1 MSFYIAVSSM
11 LAKYGTNIKV
21 WRPNQSKSRYVA
33 GVRVGNQT
41 EAPEERCDPVLPYSS
56 RSAALATIATI
67 YSGGAQL
74 DVDLLWLST
83 ADYPKN
89 TVVEVPTQG
98 GKYRVVGKS
107 NYQDYSDLIIYQL
120 KGDDEHNDT
129 GLN

>member
-1 MSFYIAVSSM
+1 MSFYIAVNSL

-21 WRPNQSKSRYVA
+21 WRPNQSKPKYVA
-33 GVRVGNQT
+33 GVRVDNQT
-41 EAPEERCDPVLPYSS
+41 EAPEERCEPVLPYSS
-56 RSAALATIATI
+56 RSAALAAI
-67 YSGGAQL
+67 YSGGVQL

-107 NYQDYSDLIIYQL
+107 NYQDYSDLIVYQL

-129 GLN
+129 GFN

>member
-1 MSFYIAVSSM
+1 MSFYIAVNSL

-21 WRPNQSKSRYVA
+21 WHPSQSKPRYVA
-33 GVRVGNQT
+33 GVRVDDRV
-41 EAPEERCDPVLPYSS
+41 EEPEERCEPVLPYSS
-56 RSAALATIATI
+56 RSAALVAI
-67 YSGGAQL
+67 YSGGVQL

-83 ADYPKN
+83 GDYPKN

-107 NYQDYSDLIIYQL
+107 NYQDYSDLIVYQL

-129 GLN
+129 GFN

>member
-1 MSFYIAVSSM
+1 MSFYISVKSM
-11 LAKYGTNIKV
+11 LERYGTNIKV
-21 WRPNQSKSRYVA
+21 WRPSQSKPRYVA

-41 EAPEERCDPVLPYSS
+41 SEAPEERCDPVLPYSS
-56 RSAALATIATI
+56 RSAALAAI

-107 NYQDYSDLIIYQL
+107 NYQDYSDLIVYQL
-120 KGDDEHNDT
+120 KGDDGHNDT

>member
-1 MSFYIAVSSM
+1 MSFYIAVKSVLES
-11 LAKYGTNIKV
+11 YGTNIKV
-21 WRPNQSKSRYVA
+21 WRPSQSKPRYIA

-41 EAPEERCDPVLPYSS
+41 ETPEERCDPVLPYSS
-56 RSAALATIATI
+56 RSAALAAV

-74 DVDLLWLST
+74 DADLLWLST

-107 NYQDYSDLIIYQL
+107 NYQDYSDLIVYQL

>member
-1 MSFYIAVSSM
+1 MSLYIAVKS
-11 LAKYGTNIKV
+11 LLERYGTNIKV
-21 WRPNQSKSRYVA
+21 WRPSQSKPRYVA
-33 GVRVGNQT
+33 GVRVDSQIS
-41 EAPEERCDPVLPYSS
+41 EDPEERCDPVLPYSS
-56 RSAALATIATI
+56 RSASLAAI

-107 NYQDYSDLIIYQL
+107 NYQDYSDLIVYQL
-120 KGDDEHNDT
+120 KGDDEHSDT

>member
-1 MSFYIAVSSM
+1 MSFYIAVNSI

-21 WRPNQSKSRYVA
+21 WRPSQSKPRYVA
-33 GVRVGNQT
+33 GVRVDDQT
-41 EAPEERCDPVLPYSS
+41 EAPEERCEPVLPYSS
-56 RSAALATIATI
+56 RSAALVTI

-107 NYQDYSDLIIYQL
+107 DYQDYSDLIIYQL

>member
-1 MSFYIAVSSM
+1 MNFYIAVNSM

-21 WRPNQSKSRYVA
+21 WRPSQSKPRYVA
-33 GVRVGNQT
+33 GVRVDNQT
-41 EAPEERCDPVLPYSS
+41 EAPEERCEPVLPYSS
-56 RSAALATIATI
+56 RSAALVAI
-67 YSGGAQL
+67 YSGGVQL

-107 NYQDYSDLIIYQL
+107 NYQDYSDLIVYQL

-129 GLN
+129 GFN

>member
-1 MSFYIAVSSM
+1 MSFYIAVNSL

-21 WRPNQSKSRYVA
+21 WRPSQSKPRYVA
-33 GVRVGNQT
+33 GVRVDNQP
-41 EAPEERCDPVLPYSS
+41 EAPEERCEPVLPYSS
-56 RSAALATIATI
+56 RSAALAVI
-67 YSGGAQL
+67 YSGGVQL

-83 ADYPKN
+83 GDYPKN

-107 NYQDYSDLIIYQL
+107 NYQDYSDLIVYQL

-129 GLN
+129 GFN